1 MNVLKVRTERWQLL
15 LSPLMLWV
23 MLSLKKHCFCCCLI
37 SMKLRFFSPCPQAC
51 GLVNKCDSVAESPR
65 VLCRIHIACL
75 SSPNLV
81 PLSFCMRAW
90 KSGGVIFLVWILMI
104 ARQRTTFLQDR
115 KRLLNLLL
123 LVPSE
128 IQVRTGKGEFKY
140 HLKTGDISP

>member
-1 MNVLKVRTERWQLL
+1 
-15 LSPLMLWV
+15 
-23 MLSLKKHCFCCCLI
+23 
-37 SMKLRFFSPCPQAC
+37 
-51 GLVNKCDSVAESPR
+51 
-65 VLCRIHIACL
+65 
-75 SSPNLV
+75 
-81 PLSFCMRAW
+81 MRAW

-104 ARQRTTFLQDR
+104 ARQRTTFLQGR